1 METLINL
8 RNKIDDIDTAIIRL
22 LDERLLVCNEVG
34 QFKKCNNVPLTH
46 TDRENQIIDRLSNL
60 ADLKTL
66 SRSEISS
73 LYEIIFKISKIKQK

>member
-66 SRSEISS
+66 NRNEISS